1 MTKLLDP
8 TTADRLAK
16 LCGLF
21 SSEHDGERATA
32 AAMADKLIRGQGLT
46 WLDVFQ
52 STREPSTV
60 EGMIDFA
67 LCYGDG
73 VLTIWEEGFLHGI
86 CGRQFLTTNQLEK
99 LQGIV
104 AKVSAGRAAA

>member
-1 MTKLLDP
+1 VTKVLDP
-8 TTADRLAK
+8 ITADRLAK

-32 AAMADKLIRGQGLT
+32 AAMADKLIRDLGLT

-52 STREPSTV
+52 SIREPSTV

-73 VLTIWEEGFLHGI
+73 MLTIWEEGFLHGI
-86 CGRQFLTTNQLEK
+86 RGRQLLTTKQLEK
-99 LQGIV
+99 LQAIA